1 MGMFNRLFNK
11 VSARQDTLGLDMATA
26 QSVVQD
32 YRIFL
37 ETSAPLPGR
46 VADERQLPHS
56 KEHIKQA
63 ISVCISTI
71 RDPGLNEHLKHGYLM
86 LSAWQNDVGDEN
98 LGVDFTRLNLE
109 ADPIELAEQIQRESD
124 VMRKWNPLI
133 KAEQSVLLTELKAL
147 GVSTHTR
154 QW

>member
-1 MGMFNRLFNK
+1 MGMFNRLFKK

-32 YRIFL
+32 YRLFL

-71 RDPGLNEHLKHGYLM
+71 RDPGLNEHLKHGYLL
-86 LSAWQNDVGDEN
+86 LSAWQNGVGDEN
-98 LGVDFTRLNLE
+98 LGVDFTQLDLE
-109 ADPIELAEQIQRESD
+109 TDPVELADQIQRESD
-124 VMRKWNPLI
+124 VMSTWNPLI
-133 KAEQSVLLTELKAL
+133 KAEQSVLLTELQAL
-147 GVSTHTR
+147 GV
-154 QW
+154 

>member
-1 MGMFNRLFNK
+1 MGMFNRLFRK
-11 VSARQDTLGLDMATA
+11 VGARQATRELDMATA

-46 VADERQLPHS
+46 VADERRLPHS

-86 LSAWQNDVGDEN
+86 LSAWQIGVGDKN
-98 LGVDFTRLNLE
+98 LGVDFTQLDLE
-109 ADPIELAEQIQRESD
+109 ADPIELADQIQRESK

-133 KAEQSVLLTELKAL
+133 KAEQSILLTELKAL
-147 GVSTHTR
+147 GV
-154 QW
+154 